1 MKGRSLE
8 NGSKAAWIT
17 GGCAVVAAVI
27 AAVAT
32 IAAANINSRNKELE
46 AELARLEATIASMQ
60 QPAAVNAEQDDWIQ
74 WSDAAQAEGWSDE
87 MWFLSRTSS
96 FLMDGKQWRNGF
108 YTDEA
113 EAWARYRLNSN
124 GFTKLKFT
132 VGALDVFPG
141 TGYSKAS
148 LCVKFDET
156 GVEWIYL
163 SSNMDA
169 AEYTYEI
176 PKGTKEI
183 TFWLINEGD
192 DGMRPAY
199 GIGELR
205 AG

>member
-1 MKGRSLE
+1 MER
-8 NGSKAAWIT
+8 KAAWIT

-60 QPAAVNAEQDDWIQ
+60 QLAAVNAEKDDWIQ
-74 WSDAAQAEGWSDE
+74 WSDAAQAAGEPDGVA
-87 MWFLSRTSS
+87 FVNQTSS
-96 FLMDGKQWRNGF
+96 FLMDGKQWCNGF
-108 YTDEA
+108 YTNEA
-113 EAWARYRLNSN
+113 EAFVRYRLNSN

-132 VGALDVFPG
+132 VGALDAIPG

-148 LCVKFDET
+148 LRVGFDET
-156 GVEWIYL
+156 GVEWLYL
-163 SSNMDA
+163 SSSMDA

-205 AG
+205 VG